1 MVLAM
6 FTFIGTSF
14 GLTHYF
20 DLTDESAFASNVRFA
35 IFIVGLFAIYLTDGV
50 ERA

>member
-6 FTFIGTSF
+6 LTFNGASIG
-14 GLTHYF
+14 LAYYF
-20 DLTDESAFASNVRFA
+20 DLTDESAFASNVWFA
-35 IFIVGLFAIYLTDGV
+35 IVIVGLFAIELIDGV